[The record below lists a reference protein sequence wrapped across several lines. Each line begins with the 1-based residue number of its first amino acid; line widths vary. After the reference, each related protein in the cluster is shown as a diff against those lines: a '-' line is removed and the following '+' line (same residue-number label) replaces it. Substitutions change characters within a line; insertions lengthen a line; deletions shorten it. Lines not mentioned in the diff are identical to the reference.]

1 MKVSETVNA
10 RKQKEDFIGEK
21 MRQLEKLKE
30 EIEREQRKYS
40 EQRFSGS
47 GKEDWATHKEDGVS
61 AVSQNSVGRLQELC
75 MARGLGLPR
84 YNELAAPLMSSATSL
99 ISSEAR
105 FSIQCLLGAE
115 ATTGTGPNKVE
126 KTLDDCKILLKHF

>member
-61 AVSQNSVGRLQELC
+61 AVSHNSVGRLQRQGAWGCPVNVLGDLFDIK
-75 MARGLGLPR
+75 RGQVQ
-84 YNELAAPLMSSATSL
+84 YSVSS
-99 ISSEAR
+99 
-105 FSIQCLLGAE
+105 G
-115 ATTGTGPNKVE
+115 G
-126 KTLDDCKILLKHF
+126 